1 MRYLIVLSALV
12 LALAASATATAG
24 GWATVKLASLPT
36 GLDSG
41 DTWNAQITV
50 LRHGVTPTDG
60 ATPSVSI
67 HNAATGET
75 AFYGAEPTGTTGV
88 YEAAVVFP
96 GAGTWSYEVD
106 DGLVSTG
113 YGESTTSTYAPVDV
127 RPAAGGGDS
136 DPFPVLPALGVVGA
150 VVLLA
155 AAALAVLRQRRLTPA
170 S

>member
-12 LALAASATATAG
+12 LALAASATASAG
-24 GWATVKLASLPT
+24 GWATVELASLPT
-36 GLDSG
+36 GLGSG

-60 ATPSVSI
+60 ATPSISI
-67 HNAATGET
+67 HNPATGET
-75 AFYGAEPTGTTGV
+75 ASYAAEPTGTTGV

-127 RPAAGGGDS
+127 RPAAGGGES
-136 DPFPVLPALGVVGA
+136 AVPVLPALGVAGT
-150 VVLLA
+150 VVLLVA
-155 AAALAVLRQRRLTPA
+155 AAFAVLRQRRLTPA